1 MLMHRHLLWQWTEKF
16 NIFYDCMY
24 TYLCMHIEVIVRQF
38 MSLLASVYIAMR
50 IRSRYVS
57 WLNSACLCIEK
68 PVAYLCVVVATL
80 EMLIFIDAIKRSDL
94 PCLCKPDANITYILL
109 LCFSYLSFPELFCL
123 PLFHTYICIHIGYMC
138 WIYIILLFI
147 L

>member
-1 MLMHRHLLWQWTEKF
+1 MHQHLLWQWTEKF

-57 WLNSACLCIEK
+57 
-68 PVAYLCVVVATL
+68 
-80 EMLIFIDAIKRSDL
+80 
-94 PCLCKPDANITYILL
+94 
-109 LCFSYLSFPELFCL
+109 
-123 PLFHTYICIHIGYMC
+123 
-138 WIYIILLFI
+138 
-147 L
+147 